1 MLCIPKH
8 DMSAQQIHS
17 CHMFCR
23 GMWQTF
29 CPNIIFI
36 IIILCI
42 AYVRIVNVNCCMNK
56 RKEKKPP
63 KTIYTS

>member
-8 DMSAQQIHS
+8 DMSAQQIRS

-36 IIILCI
+36 IIICI
-42 AYVRIVNVNCCMNK
+42 AYVRIVNVYCCMNK